1 MVPTATYLS
10 SDQVTGICT
19 YEIQWPTFRF
29 SDLELPGYWVTLIN
43 STTGVEV
50 SDQRAKRYSTHLQ
63 VNFDDVCQSL
73 EHLQSFKSA

>member
-19 YEIQWPTFRF
+19 YEIQWPTFRI

-43 STTGVEV
+43 STMGVEF
-50 SDQRAKRYSTHLQ
+50 SDQRAKRYASHLQ
-63 VNFDDVCQSL
+63 VNVAEVWNSRNP
-73 EHLQSFKSA
+73 FKSA